1 MAVTRLSISDAL
13 NITNSI
19 FIDVRTSLEFEEGS
33 IPGAINVPILSNEE
47 RVEIG
52 TLYKQKGAEVAR
64 ERGLDIISPK
74 LPTLFL
80 RIKTAAFEK
89 MPILYCARG
98 GLRSQT
104 VATVLDLTGLKVCVV
119 EGGYKNYRQE
129 VLNVLNSPYPFKL
142 ITLYGFTG
150 SGKTHLLNKMKE
162 KGLPVIDLE
171 ALAHHR
177 GSVFGQVGIIPKQ
190 TQKNFEALL
199 YQEIKKYKE
208 SPQIFIEGE
217 SKRIGPVVLP
227 QLWMEHME
235 KGSKILIRSSLEKR
249 TERILKEYLGEGDK
263 NLVPELEKALFSIE
277 KRLGG
282 ELFKKIHTLFQ
293 QEDYKGATCLL
304 LEHYYD
310 QNYKFSSMA
319 PEEAFSHTFE
329 NNSHGDEERITLEMR
344 RLTVSFK
351 TR

>member
-150 SGKTHLLNKMKE
+150 SGKT
-162 KGLPVIDLE
+162 
-171 ALAHHR
+171 
-177 GSVFGQVGIIPKQ
+177 
-190 TQKNFEALL
+190 
-199 YQEIKKYKE
+199 IKRY
-208 SPQIFIEGE
+208 
-217 SKRIGPVVLP
+217 
-227 QLWMEHME
+227 
-235 KGSKILIRSSLEKR
+235 
-249 TERILKEYLGEGDK
+249 
-263 NLVPELEKALFSIE
+263 
-277 KRLGG
+277 
-282 ELFKKIHTLFQ
+282 
-293 QEDYKGATCLL
+293 
-304 LEHYYD
+304 
-310 QNYKFSSMA
+310 
-319 PEEAFSHTFE
+319 
-329 NNSHGDEERITLEMR
+329 
-344 RLTVSFK
+344 
-351 TR
+351 